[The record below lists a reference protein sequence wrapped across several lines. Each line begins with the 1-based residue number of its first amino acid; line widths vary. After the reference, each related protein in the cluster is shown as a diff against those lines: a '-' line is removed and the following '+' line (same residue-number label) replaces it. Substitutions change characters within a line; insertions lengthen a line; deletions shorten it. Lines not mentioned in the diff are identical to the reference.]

1 MSRTK
6 QLKFDEIGYW
16 SQIKLDIVKD
26 YASAYS
32 QILAAQA
39 KPALHHVYIDAFA
52 GVGVHVSKATGEYV
66 PGSPVNALLVRPP
79 FREYHLIDID
89 GQKAALLRELT
100 AGQPNVYAHE
110 GDCNSILL
118 NRVFPQICY
127 EEYRRGLCLLD
138 PYGLHLDWKVIQ
150 KAGQMRS
157 IELFINFPVADI
169 NRNVLWRNPEGV
181 DEADVARMNA
191 FWGDDSWRQVAYQS
205 EPGLFGDIVEK
216 KDNEAVAEGF
226 RQRLKAV
233 AGFKY
238 VPDPTPMRNSKG
250 AVVYY
255 LFFASQ
261 KPVAAKIVRNIFNKY
276 RNRGM
281 NRWPIAQ
288 KSNGLRQRGIQ

>member
-1 MSRTK
+1 MSRAK

-16 SQIKLDIVKD
+16 SEIKLDIVKD

-32 QILAAQA
+32 RILAAQA

-52 GVGVHVSKATGEYV
+52 GGGVHVSKATGEYV
-66 PGSPVNALLVRPP
+66 PGSPVNALLVQPP

-89 GQKAALLRELT
+89 SQKATLLRELT
-100 AGQPNVYAHE
+100 AGQSNVHIYE

-118 NRVFPQICY
+118 NRVFPQVRY

-138 PYGLHLDWKVIQ
+138 PYGLHLDWKVILA
-150 KAGQMRS
+150 AGQMRS

-181 DEADVARMNA
+181 DEADLARMNA
-191 FWGDDSWRQVAYQS
+191 FWGDQSWRHVAYRSQ
-205 EPGLFGDIVEK
+205 PGLFGNIVEK
-216 KDNEAVAEGF
+216 EDNEAVAEGF
-226 RQRLKAV
+226 RQRLENV
-233 AGFKY
+233 AGFKH
-238 VPDPTPMRNSKG
+238 VPSPMPMRNSKG

-261 KPVAAKIVRNIFNKY
+261 KPVAAGIVRDIFNRY
-276 RNRGM
+276 RNRET
-281 NRWPIAQ
+281 N
-288 KSNGLRQRGIQ
+288 